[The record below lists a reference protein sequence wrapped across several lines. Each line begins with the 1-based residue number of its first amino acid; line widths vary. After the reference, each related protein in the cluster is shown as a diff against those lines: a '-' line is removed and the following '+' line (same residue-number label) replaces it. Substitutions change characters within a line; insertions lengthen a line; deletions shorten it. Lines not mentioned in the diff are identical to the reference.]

1 MSKLLSGWKFELLDN
16 LAIRGSGHTPSKSV
30 KEYWNGG
37 IKWISLADSSKLDKG
52 LIFET
57 DKKISELGIKNSSA
71 VLHSEGTVVLSR
83 DAGVGKSAIMA
94 ESMAVSQHFITW
106 TCDDIKLNNWFLYYT
121 LQNRKREFETQAVGS
136 TIKTI
141 GLPYFKKLKIKCPPI
156 NEQRKIAE
164 TLSTWDNAI
173 QATESLIT
181 NSQQQKK
188 ALMQMLL
195 SGEKRVGG
203 FSEEWIQ
210 AKLQELAKI
219 SKGAQLNKD
228 TLAEI
233 GMYPVINGGIDPS
246 GYTDKFNS
254 VKDTI
259 TISEGGNSCGYI
271 AFQKQ
276 DFWCGGHCYTL
287 NDVKIDVSF
296 LYQLLKANEESIM
309 RLRVGSGLPNIQKK
323 SLENFVLRYP
333 QNKEEQQ
340 KIAEILTAADQ
351 EIETLQ
357 QKLECLKL
365 EKQALMQRLL

>member
-1 MSKLLSGWKFELLDN
+1 
-16 LAIRGSGHTPSKSV
+16 
-30 KEYWNGG
+30 
-37 IKWISLADSSKLDKG
+37 
-52 LIFET
+52 
-57 DKKISELGIKNSSA
+57 
-71 VLHSEGTVVLSR
+71 
-83 DAGVGKSAIMA
+83 
-94 ESMAVSQHFITW
+94 
-106 TCDDIKLNNWFLYYT
+106 
-121 LQNRKREFETQAVGS
+121 
-136 TIKTI
+136 
-141 GLPYFKKLKIKCPPI
+141 
-156 NEQRKIAE
+156 
-164 TLSTWDNAI
+164 
-173 QATESLIT
+173 
-181 NSQQQKK
+181 
-188 ALMQMLL
+188 MQMLL